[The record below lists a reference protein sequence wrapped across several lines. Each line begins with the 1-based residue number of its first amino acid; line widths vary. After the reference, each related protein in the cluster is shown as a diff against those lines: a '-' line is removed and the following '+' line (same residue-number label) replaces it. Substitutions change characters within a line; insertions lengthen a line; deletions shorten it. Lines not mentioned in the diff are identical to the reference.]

1 MRSQKQTIL
10 RALHE
15 ARSERQREI
24 EQINQALRHLGLKLR
39 KSEIRTLL
47 PNRRRMSAA
56 ARRKISDAQRARW
69 AIFRKAQM
77 RKAA

>member
-1 MRSQKQTIL
+1 MRSPKQTIL
-10 RALHE
+10 RTLHE
-15 ARSERQREI
+15 ARAERQREI

-39 KSEIRTLL
+39 KSEVRKLL

-69 AIFRKAQM
+69 AIFRKTQQK
-77 RKAA
+77 KAA